1 MIQMV
6 KSRKM
11 RWGEAE
17 HIARISEKRN
27 WHKVLERK
35 REGKRTL

>member
-1 MIQMV
+1 MV

-17 HIARISEKRN
+17 HIAHIREKRN
-27 WHKVLERK
+27 WHRILEGK
-35 REGKRTL
+35 REGKITL